1 MVFSFNLTYQEK
13 KSILQNFTQL
23 CRPKNLMGT
32 QKDDYV
38 EIVQGSIDNF
48 WAIST
53 RCDIHHKPKY
63 ALDIHRS
70 NVTLNVAIEDL
81 TLKLPSHTSKLFNHV
96 V

>member
-48 WAIST
+48 
-53 RCDIHHKPKY
+53 
-63 ALDIHRS
+63 
-70 NVTLNVAIEDL
+70 
-81 TLKLPSHTSKLFNHV
+81 
-96 V
+96 